1 MEPSSSN
8 ARKASSSAVD
18 TNDASNVG
26 TEDAI
31 LLPAGSSEATTTSP
45 ATSSDQPDIVF
56 YAPVVGGTDGLYGAQ
71 EPGQDYVQVDE
82 KDAEIQKLREQR
94 NAAFNAARLLS
105 SIALPSPPTL
115 KTLYHGER
123 GGVYY
128 LNADHQ
134 PIYLNAKQKERAI
147 QGVLPNAYFG
157 PNSRLQNA
165 IRRET
170 KNVERRYGTG
180 NAAAMHSYRDKK
192 LNF

>member
-1 MEPSSSN
+1 
-8 ARKASSSAVD
+8 VD
-18 TNDASNVG
+18 
-26 TEDAI
+26 
-31 LLPAGSSEATTTSP
+31 
-45 ATSSDQPDIVF
+45 F
-56 YAPVVGGTDGLYGAQ
+56 YAPVVGGTDGLYGAR
-71 EPGQDYVQVDE
+71 EHGHDYVQVDE

>member
-1 MEPSSSN
+1 MEEPSSSN
-8 ARKASSSAVD
+8 ATHASPSAAD
-18 TNDASNVG
+18 TTGASNV
-26 TEDAI
+26 D
-31 LLPAGSSEATTTSP
+31 
-45 ATSSDQPDIVF
+45 F
-56 YAPVVGGTDGLYGAQ
+56 YAPVVGGTDGLYGAR
-71 EPGQDYVQVDE
+71 EHGHDYVQVDE

-94 NAAFNAARLLS
+94 SAAFNAARLLS

-165 IRRET
+165 IRHET